1 MFAGGKD
8 WTRFVPIAAV
18 ARTYRLGDFRRD
30 LLAGLTVGVV
40 TVPQAVAYA
49 FLAGLPAQAGLY
61 ACLAPMVIYAML
73 GSSPQLVV
81 GPVAVAALMVAT
93 TVGAH
98 APAYSDAWLAIT
110 SVLCLQ
116 AGLALWALRAL
127 QLAGIVNVLSQPVVA
142 GFVNAAAVLIVLS
155 QLPAFAGL
163 TMAVGG
169 NPLDPLARLVAEA
182 AVLNP
187 LALGIGLA
195 SLGAL
200 WLARRLAK
208 AWSGLDDHPL
218 GRSGPLIV
226 AVCATGA
233 VGAFGLQV
241 ETTGFVPAGLPTF
254 TPPLFDLG
262 LWLDLAPSAGAIA
275 LVAYVET
282 FSIGATL
289 AARGRQQVDGGQE
302 LIALGAANV
311 GAAFT
316 GAYPVAGSF
325 SRSSVNRA
333 AGARTPFSALVS
345 AAAIA
350 VTLLWLTPLFEH
362 LPHAA
367 LAAIVMASVASL
379 LDFSMLREHWRFH
392 REDVFVQL
400 ATFAGVLA
408 LGVERGL
415 LAGVGVAVVLF
426 VARSG
431 RPHIA
436 VVGRLGDSAHFRN
449 VDRYATLTVPSVV
462 AVRVDENLHFA
473 NASQVEARILEI
485 ASQHAQARHL
495 VLMCSAINF
504 IDASGLATLRRIDH
518 ALRTLDI
525 TLHLSDA
532 KGAVRDQFAA
542 IDLAAELSGDVYGT
556 MDEAMREL
564 AMASGATAANA
575 V

>member
-1 MFAGGKD
+1 MFAGAKD

-18 ARTYRLGDFRRD
+18 ARTYRLEDFRRD
-30 LLAGLTVGVV
+30 LLAGLTVGAV

-61 ACLAPMVIYAML
+61 ACLAPMVIYAVL
-73 GSSPQLVV
+73 GSSRQLVV

-142 GFVNAAAVLIVLS
+142 GFVNGAAVLIVLS

-169 NPLDPLARLVAEA
+169 NPLEPLARLVAEA
-182 AVLNP
+182 GMLNP

-200 WLARRLAK
+200 WLARRLAR

-218 GRSGPLIV
+218 GRSGPLLV

-241 ETTGFVPAGLPTF
+241 ETTGFVPAGLPTL
-254 TPPLFDLG
+254 TLPLFDLG
-262 LWLDLAPSAGAIA
+262 LWLDLAPSAAAIA

-282 FSIGATL
+282 FSIGASL
-289 AARGRQQVDGGQE
+289 AARARQQVDGAQE

-345 AAAIA
+345 AAAIV

-379 LDFSMLREHWRFH
+379 LDFSMLREQWRFH

-408 LGVERGL
+408 LGAERGL

-449 VDRYATLTVPSVV
+449 VDRYATRTVPSVV

-485 ASQHAQARHL
+485 AAQHAQARHL

-504 IDASGLATLRRIDH
+504 IDASGLATLRRADH
-518 ALRTLDI
+518 ALRSLDI

-542 IDLAAELSGDVYGT
+542 IDLAAELSGNVYGT
-556 MDEAMREL
+556 MDQAMREL
-564 AMASGATAANA
+564 AMASSAAAKA